1 MSCLAEIK
9 AIFVDGFQRL
19 MNIVEVVTDLEFL
32 KLIVHF
38 DELSEVQLNTLKKY
52 NLGKVEL
59 ISFNNLMVKFKC

>member
-1 MSCLAEIK
+1 MSFLAEIK
-9 AIFVDGFQRL
+9 AIFVDSFKRL
-19 MNIVEVVTDLEFL
+19 MNIIEVVTDLEFL

-38 DELSEVQLNTLKKY
+38 DELSEVQLSTLKKY